1 MSHCTPQRQWWPQ
14 LLEGS
19 PAQPSLWEN
28 GSLVLAGGQVGL
40 PAGCAGL
47 APVSCL
53 VNKVLFGINLA
64 DLSSWG
70 FSCRVCWVHGRW
82 RRRNV
87 LEIPNAGVRAQL
99 AAPWVQAGVA
109 SLWGGTAAWSP
120 GPCLPACRTPRAA
133 AGGGHV
139 ARGAGGGKQSG
150 VDNAGRAT
158 RWGAR
163 RAGVPTVPRGT
174 WGWGGHRGRVRGVLG
189 RTRHTR
195 GGGGGDPR
203 WVHPLAGGGGGES
216 LSCSG
221 GGRREVPVAHPSRG
235 SQGKGPSPPAPALP
249 VAGAAIGPIP
259 GGRRAARP
267 GSGLGH
273 QGELA
278 ARAAAPGPR
287 HPNPPETPPN
297 PAPRSQ
303 HPPPRTL
310 HPATLTPRPA
320 GNLRRGVR
328 AAGGWAAL
336 AGGGEQCWGGWAG
349 QKLRGGEG
357 GRCTPSS
364 VFADAPNLCHSSP
377 GHAGG
382 GGGGICRSPQCRP
395 SVRPAATHQGAD
407 RHQGDSNSPT
417 STLGK

>member
-120 GPCLPACRTPRAA
+120 GPCLPACGTPRAA

-195 GGGGGDPR
+195 GGGGG
-203 WVHPLAGGGGGES
+203 
-216 LSCSG
+216 
-221 GGRREVPVAHPSRG
+221 
-235 SQGKGPSPPAPALP
+235 
-249 VAGAAIGPIP
+249 
-259 GGRRAARP
+259 
-267 GSGLGH
+267 
-273 QGELA
+273 
-278 ARAAAPGPR
+278 
-287 HPNPPETPPN
+287 
-297 PAPRSQ
+297 
-303 HPPPRTL
+303 
-310 HPATLTPRPA
+310 
-320 GNLRRGVR
+320 
-328 AAGGWAAL
+328 
-336 AGGGEQCWGGWAG
+336 
-349 QKLRGGEG
+349 
-357 GRCTPSS
+357 
-364 VFADAPNLCHSSP
+364 
-377 GHAGG
+377 
-382 GGGGICRSPQCRP
+382 
-395 SVRPAATHQGAD
+395 
-407 RHQGDSNSPT
+407 
-417 STLGK
+417 